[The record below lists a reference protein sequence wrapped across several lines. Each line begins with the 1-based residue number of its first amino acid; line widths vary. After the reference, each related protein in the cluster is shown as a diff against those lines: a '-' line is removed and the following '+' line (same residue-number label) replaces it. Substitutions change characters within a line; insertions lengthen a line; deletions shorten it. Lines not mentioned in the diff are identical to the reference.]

1 MRGGGGRSGHKRNGA
16 LSPCIQ
22 VKLSGSSLVSI
33 ITTVMSFMS
42 LIFILS
48 IISALALVFYR
59 LYLHPLCHIPGPRL
73 AALTT
78 LYGAYHDIVLRGTFV
93 KHLHKLHTVYGPV
106 LRYGPNHVHF
116 SSPSA
121 YGEIFSP
128 TSRVTKD
135 PGFYH
140 SFCINEASFAMVDP
154 AKSRARREAMGG
166 MFSRR
171 AVVGAQGVV
180 VKHVE
185 RLCGAMAAAGGPVDM
200 WRASGSLGIDITMD
214 YAFSEDFGAIDLP
227 GFRHPILVQQAAISE
242 AFWLLR
248 YFPII
253 GLVMALPA
261 WVQRAVLP
269 SLTPVVEMGGGMGK
283 RVRSHMAKPIACKPT
298 LLLHRLSDPSAK
310 GGAASERSME
320 NEAQN
325 MFFAGTD
332 TTTSTIGAGTYHII
346 VTEGVEER
354 LLEELVG
361 VWPEVKA
368 PPPSYEVLEK
378 LPYLVFLPLPH
389 ASRFKADNGYRP
401 P

>member
-1 MRGGGGRSGHKRNGA
+1 MYKRRVPFFPCFPE
-16 LSPCIQ
+16 LSAAIT
-22 VKLSGSSLVSI
+22 I
-33 ITTVMSFMS
+33 IMS
-42 LIFILS
+42 LISIFSILS
-48 IISALALVFYR
+48 VLALVFYR
-59 LYLHPLCHIPGPRL
+59 LYLHPLRHIPGPRL

-78 LYGAYHDIVLRGTFV
+78 LYGAYHDITLRGTFV

-121 YGEIFSP
+121 YNEIFSQ

-140 SFCINEASFAMVDP
+140 SFGIFEASFSMVDP
-154 AKSRARREAMGG
+154 AKARARREAMGG

-180 VKHVE
+180 IKHVE
-185 RLCGAMAAAGGPVDM
+185 RLCSAIAAAGGPVDL

-227 GFRHPILVQQAAISE
+227 GFRHPILLQRTAASE
-242 AFWLLR
+242 TFWLVR
-248 YFPII
+248 YFPVI

-261 WVQRAVLP
+261 WAQRTVFPA
-269 SLTPVVEMGGGMGK
+269 LTPVVELRGSMGK
-283 RVRSHMAKPIACKPT
+283 RVRNHMAKPIACKPT

-310 GGAASERSME
+310 GGVVSERSME
-320 NEAQN
+320 DEAQN
-325 MFFAGTD
+325 LFFAGTD
-332 TTTSTIGAGTYHII
+332 TITSTIGVGMYYII
-346 VTEGVEER
+346 ATEGVEER

-378 LPYLVFLPLPH
+378 LPYLVFLPPLPPHLPH
-389 ASRFKADNGYRP
+389 TSRFKADTGYRP